1 MCGYSR
7 RQRLDLVVNILT
19 NHAYNNRKILI
30 FGGDQLRPNIH
41 IKDMVS
47 AYLLF
52 LEVEK
57 SKISNEIFN
66 VGYYNHPII
75 ELANIVKKSIGNDV
89 ELVTSKTDDMRSYH
103 ISSNKIFEQLNFENK
118 YDIKDAVIDL
128 KIAFEKNLF
137 KDPLNNI
144 EYFNIKKMQN
154 IKLK

>member
-1 MCGYSR
+1 
-7 RQRLDLVVNILT
+7 
-19 NHAYNNRKILI
+19 
-30 FGGDQLRPNIH
+30 
-41 IKDMVS
+41 
-47 AYLLF
+47 
-52 LEVEK
+52 
-57 SKISNEIFN
+57 
-66 VGYYNHPII
+66 
-75 ELANIVKKSIGNDV
+75 
-89 ELVTSKTDDMRSYH
+89 MRSYH